1 MEIIMSSSKDR
12 SFNQIL
18 AYLWSFLSISA
29 FVSIVF
35 CIFAL
40 EQEKIIM
47 AKLNRIRIV
56 LAEHDLNNKWL
67 ADKLGKDQAT
77 ISKWVTNT
85 TQPSLEALIA
95 IANALEVPV
104 QELVRQEEFNQEK

>member
-1 MEIIMSSSKDR
+1 MYSAQLWII
-12 SFNQIL
+12 I
-18 AYLWSFLSISA
+18 
-29 FVSIVF
+29 

-40 EQEKIIM
+40 EQDKSIT

-56 LAEHDLNNKWL
+56 LAEHDLKNKWL
-67 ADKLGKDQAT
+67 ADKLGKDQTT

>member
-1 MEIIMSSSKDR
+1 MLNYE
-12 SFNQIL
+12 L
-18 AYLWSFLSISA
+18 L
-29 FVSIVF
+29 F

-40 EQEKIIM
+40 KQEKIIM

-56 LAEHDLNNKWL
+56 LAEHVLYNKWL
-67 ADKLGKDQAT
+67 SDKLGKDQAT

-104 QELVRQEEFNQEK
+104 QELVRQEEFNHEKYS

>member
-1 MEIIMSSSKDR
+1 MNNVMSSSKDW

-18 AYLWSFLSISA
+18 AYSWSFLSISA

-35 CIFAL
+35 CIFAHK
-40 EQEKIIM
+40 QEKTIM

-85 TQPSLEALIA
+85 TQPNLEALIA

>member
-1 MEIIMSSSKDR
+1 
-12 SFNQIL
+12 
-18 AYLWSFLSISA
+18 
-29 FVSIVF
+29 
-35 CIFAL
+35 
-40 EQEKIIM
+40 M

-67 ADKLGKDQAT
+67 ADKLGKA
-77 ISKWVTNT
+77 NT

-104 QELVRQEEFNQEK
+104 QELVRQEEIK

>member
-1 MEIIMSSSKDR
+1 
-12 SFNQIL
+12 
-18 AYLWSFLSISA
+18 
-29 FVSIVF
+29 
-35 CIFAL
+35 
-40 EQEKIIM
+40 M

-56 LAEHDLNNKWL
+56 LAERDLNNKWL

-104 QELVRQEEFNQEK
+104 QESRNDARSKSRAKACFGYALQEERR

>member
-1 MEIIMSSSKDR
+1 MI
-12 SFNQIL
+12 
-18 AYLWSFLSISA
+18 
-29 FVSIVF
+29 F

-40 EQEKIIM
+40 IQEKSIM

-77 ISKWVTNT
+77 ISKWVQTLPN
-85 TQPSLEALIA
+85 PAL
-95 IANALEVPV
+95 
-104 QELVRQEEFNQEK
+104 KHS

>member
-1 MEIIMSSSKDR
+1 MNNFLYLCPQTREI
-12 SFNQIL
+12 
-18 AYLWSFLSISA
+18 YHG
-29 FVSIVF
+29 
-35 CIFAL
+35 
-40 EQEKIIM
+40 KI
-47 AKLNRIRIV
+47 KS
-56 LAEHDLNNKWL
+56 
-67 ADKLGKDQAT
+67 LGKDQAT